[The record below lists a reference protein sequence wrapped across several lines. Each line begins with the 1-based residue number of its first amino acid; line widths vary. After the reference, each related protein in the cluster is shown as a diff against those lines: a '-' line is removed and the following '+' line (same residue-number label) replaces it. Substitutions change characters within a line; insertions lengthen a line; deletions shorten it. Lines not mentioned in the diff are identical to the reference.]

1 MLLMSHPINKQRIF
15 TLLFFILIF
24 VTSRASAADSNERGY
39 SLLIYGS
46 GGVGNWDQSFNAS
59 LSQLLG
65 SEFGQY
71 FTPEFLPLIT
81 AQADELETFAN
92 ALALKHSN
100 KQIDLVVALLEEA
113 NVFVEEWVHV
123 FAPGARIISVIPSDE
138 FLAEH
143 SGDQN
148 TIFVTSAIDAAL
160 TESTGLY
167 PRMLPDLE
175 RIYLVGGAGA
185 GDAAYMNRYLKTLR
199 QLQLPY
205 EFNSLSGLT
214 PDELIAELSSVPPN
228 SAVMT
233 TTYDLDRRGTPFSS
247 LLITERL
254 SKELEIPVLAM
265 SDPQIPAGAIGGN
278 VTSIDAY
285 ARKTQALIQEIVADA
300 EFATEPMS
308 AETNFLFNGEQL
320 DRFGISRSVLPE
332 NSVIL
337 NETPNIWRDYGNWIL
352 PGLALIVIQ
361 GFLIAGLLDCCTRDT
376 IDFLL
381 KPNWS
386 ESIRWRRWGHWL
398 EGSLT
403 TSITC

>member
-1 MLLMSHPINKQRIF
+1 
-15 TLLFFILIF
+15 
-24 VTSRASAADSNERGY
+24 
-39 SLLIYGS
+39 
-46 GGVGNWDQSFNAS
+46 
-59 LSQLLG
+59 
-65 SEFGQY
+65 
-71 FTPEFLPLIT
+71 
-81 AQADELETFAN
+81 
-92 ALALKHSN
+92 
-100 KQIDLVVALLEEA
+100 
-113 NVFVEEWVHV
+113 
-123 FAPGARIISVIPSDE
+123 
-138 FLAEH
+138 
-143 SGDQN
+143 
-148 TIFVTSAIDAAL
+148 
-160 TESTGLY
+160 
-167 PRMLPDLE
+167 
-175 RIYLVGGAGA
+175 
-185 GDAAYMNRYLKTLR
+185 
-199 QLQLPY
+199 
-205 EFNSLSGLT
+205 
-214 PDELIAELSSVPPN
+214 
-228 SAVMT
+228 MT
-233 TTYDLDRRGTPFSS
+233 TTYDLDRLGTPFRS

-285 ARKTQALIQEIVADA
+285 ARKTQELIQQIVADA

-361 GFLIAGLLDCCTRDT
+361 GFLIAGLLDCCTRDE